1 MEGVVLR
8 KNNSLRVVL
17 TVQMIMQSVAVEV
30 GADEL
35 ESLNPALPT
44 A

>member
-1 MEGVVLR
+1 
-8 KNNSLRVVL
+8 
-17 TVQMIMQSVAVEV
+17 VQMIMQSVAVEV